1 MKMNYQSVKVTIKN
15 IFYLN
20 VNIFLLI
27 TIILYLER
35 RKMSLIEERA
45 NYLRVSLEE
54 KRLKREETANYR
66 ATKLQI
72 LKEIKDTFQKQK

>member
-72 LKEIKDTFQKQK
+72 LKEIKDAFQKQK

>member
-1 MKMNYQSVKVTIKN
+1 
-15 IFYLN
+15 
-20 VNIFLLI
+20 
-27 TIILYLER
+27 
-35 RKMSLIEERA
+35 MSLIEERA

-72 LKEIKDTFQKQK
+72 LKEIKDTFQKQKQQ

>member
-54 KRLKREETANYR
+54 KRLKREETANCR

>member
-1 MKMNYQSVKVTIKN
+1 MKMYYQSVKVTIKN

-35 RKMSLIEERA
+35 RRMSLNEERA

-54 KRLKREETANYR
+54 KRLKREETAYYR
-66 ATKLQI
+66 AIKL
-72 LKEIKDTFQKQK
+72 